1 MYRLQQGLSIK
12 RLARQTPL
20 PWTDAEDTPIGST
33 SDGQQPA
40 NRTVPTK
47 SSQASTFPVL
57 AQELA
62 GFNVA
67 RESARLD
74 KYLKDELHPFRTQD
88 GWMETAVKIR
98 LPVEGK
104 SFVLEDDTP
113 TLLIP
118 HLFHR
123 RIIDIIETVC
133 ASKTA
138 ESFRFTP
145 YTMHWCPDPD
155 NPDKYERVYADSY
168 VSDAMV
174 QAQVEVDNLPRL
186 EGDTKEHVAL
196 CMMLASDSALLTNF
210 GTATVWPIYIMF
222 ANQPKQERA
231 KPTYHAVHHLAYV
244 PSTGQP
250 PSPEVETHCKRDL
263 MHAMWNHLMDEAFT
277 EGYTQGLV
285 IRCTDGTERNFFPR
299 IITYTAD
306 YPEKRNSSSYYQE
319 YGTITLPPLLRQRL
333 RIDNEQRRQKVE
345 AARKLIY
352 QKGFAITS
360 KRIQDIM
367 GNHSMVPTRNAFS
380 EILTGVGHDYH
391 KLFVVDLLHE
401 FELGIWQ
408 SVLTHLIR
416 MLYSLP
422 GGDALIAELDS
433 STPTFG
439 RDTIRK
445 LPGSVSR
452 LSKLAARDYE
462 DILQSSIPAF
472 EGLFPDEDNKT
483 ILDLI
488 FLLSTWH
495 AYAKLRLHTDS
506 TLKMLETVGTSLC
519 QALRQFTST
528 TSARYATRELP
539 REKNARVARQQNQ
552 LKPREIKATKKA
564 TRKATDTVK
573 HKPFNMSTYKMHCI
587 PDYPQAIRQY
597 GTTDSYS
604 TQTSEL
610 THRLSKMWY
619 RMSNKNHR
627 YIQQIADRESR
638 NRFYTAMC
646 EELSKGQVPSASVS
660 GNELEDA
667 GPPPIAHPPLQHE
680 EASPTDPGERYWMPK
695 TDASTW
701 DLGDWLYQRR
711 GDPALREF
719 RTRLHDHLRA
729 RIQGVPYSGDEHD
742 FTAKDR
748 DEIII
753 ERNRLHVHKTIRFKS
768 TTYDAQ
774 RMEETANPQSRADII
789 VLAHED
795 DKEGQP
801 AFPYWHARVVGIY
814 HFMVR
819 ERTGRSESS
828 SGLTDARRMDVLHV
842 RWLGLDTVN
851 GRSGWRAQRLHR
863 VGFLPDTDVLGPAFG
878 FLDPSEAEP
887 DFYCQGLLW
896 PFKALS
902 STSVTAMHPD
912 GEFSDRD
919 LFMRYRGGGVG
930 HLGTR
935 QCDHILLAD
944 EHMPL
949 GEIQGANDNPV
960 ETAEYQVASD
970 SDLDSEDRDEDE
982 DVSDRGEDYEPELV
996 LANSND
1002 VDIVTAAGFAAL

>member
-1 MYRLQQGLSIK
+1 HAPTWHPK
-12 RLARQTPL
+12 DEENL
-20 PWTDAEDTPIGST
+20 PILCGSPSLDAPTHTVTADAIHEISYDTPKPTDPFAPFTNFSCAVYMTAYFSGSENK
-33 SDGQQPA
+33 SAEHA
-40 NRTVPTK
+40 NK
-47 SSQASTFPVL
+47 L
-57 AQELA
+57 ANALRDDRFLLEELA

-186 EGDTKEHVAL
+186 EGDTKERVAL

-231 KPTYHAVHHLAYV
+231 KPTCHAVHHLAYV
-244 PSTGQP
+244 PST
-250 PSPEVETHCKRDL
+250 HCKRDL
-263 MHAMWNHLMDEAFT
+263 MHAVWNHLMDEAFT

-306 YPEKRNSSSYYQE
+306 YPEKRVQAQRINS
-319 YGTITLPPLLRQRL
+319 L

-360 KRIQDIM
+360 KRVQDIM
-367 GNHSMVPTRNAFS
+367 GNHSMVPTR
-380 EILTGVGHDYH
+380 
-391 KLFVVDLLHE
+391 
-401 FELGIWQ
+401 
-408 SVLTHLIR
+408 
-416 MLYSLP
+416 
-422 GGDALIAELDS
+422 
-433 STPTFG
+433 
-439 RDTIRK
+439 
-445 LPGSVSR
+445 
-452 LSKLAARDYE
+452 
-462 DILQSSIPAF
+462 SSIPAF

-619 RMSNKNHR
+619 RMSNKNRR

-660 GNELEDA
+660 GNELEGA

-701 DLGDWLYQRR
+701 DLGDWLYQHR

-729 RIQGVPYSGDEHD
+729 RIQGVPYSGNEHN

-753 ERNRLHVHKTIRFKS
+753 ERNHLHVHKTIRFKS

-819 ERTGRSESS
+819 ERTGRSKSS

-878 FLDPSEAEP
+878 FLDPSEVIRMVHLIP
-887 DFYCQGLLW
+887 DFVSGRTRFLLSGPSMAIQG
-896 PFKALS
+896 PQF
-902 STSVTAMHPD
+902 HPD

-982 DVSDRGEDYEPELV
+982 DVSDRG
-996 LANSND
+996 
-1002 VDIVTAAGFAAL
+1002 